1 MVNEPGGDSPHDQAS
16 SLLEAY
22 VLDALEPEETAVV
35 DAHLDEGCEDCE
47 DEVGL
52 LRRVLGVL
60 PLAGPIFDTSAEL
73 KRRVLREAAATP
85 SGATPSGAEAAGGG
99 GAATSQARAARRES
113 GPGIVTRLLGRF
125 GSASAVAASVGVM
138 AFTGLLVWNVVLQTQ
153 VDNLESE
160 NSALEGSVANV
171 RRDVESQMTA
181 ALLSLSGTATQTRQL
196 SGTANAPD
204 AFARLMLDAEGGD
217 FVMVAS
223 GLSPTHDGT
232 AYVIWMRGVQVGH
245 FYVDDTG
252 SGIGHGRIEFPIDGE
267 IEVTVSHEVD
277 LTRSAPSGEL
287 VLLAR

>member
-1 MVNEPGGDSPHDQAS
+1 MVNEPGGDSPHEQAS

-85 SGATPSGAEAAGGG
+85 RGAAAAGGSG
-99 GAATSQARAARRES
+99 GATRQAQAAGRAS

-125 GSASAVAASVGVM
+125 GSTGAVAASIGVM

-153 VDNLESE
+153 MDDLESE
-160 NSALEGSVANV
+160 NSALESSVVNV
-171 RRDVESQMTA
+171 RREVEAQMTA

-232 AYVIWMRGVQVGH
+232 AYVIWMGGVQVGH
-245 FYVDDTG
+245 FYVDETG
-252 SGIGHGRIEFPIDGE
+252 SGIGHGRIALPIDGT
-267 IEVTVSHEVD
+267 IEVTVSHEVN
-277 LTRSAPSGEL
+277 LTASAPSGEL
-287 VLLAR
+287 VLRAR

>member
-1 MVNEPGGDSPHDQAS
+1 MANEPGSDSPHEQT
-16 SLLEAY
+16 SLLLEGY
-22 VLDALEPEETAVV
+22 VLEALEPEETAVV

-85 SGATPSGAEAAGGG
+85 SGAEAAGGG
-99 GAATSQARAARRES
+99 GAATRQARATRRES
-113 GPGIVTRLLGRF
+113 GPGIVARFMGRF
-125 GSASAVAASVGVM
+125 GSIGMVAASVGVM

-171 RRDVESQMTA
+171 RREVDSQMTA

-196 SGTANAPD
+196 SGTANEPD

-232 AYVIWMRGVQVGH
+232 VYVIWMRGVRVGH

-252 SGIGHGRIEFPIDGE
+252 SGIGHGRIALPIDGT
-267 IEVTVSHEVD
+267 IEVTVSREVD